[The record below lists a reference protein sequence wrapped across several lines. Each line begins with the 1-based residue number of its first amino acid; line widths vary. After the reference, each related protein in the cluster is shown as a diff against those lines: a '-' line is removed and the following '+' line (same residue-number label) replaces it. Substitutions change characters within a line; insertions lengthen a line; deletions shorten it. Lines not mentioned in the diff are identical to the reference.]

1 MPASVQERSA
11 LLAERCPAD
20 VKGDEYQKAQKI
32 AYSNTEVPVNSLHPH
47 ADLIAA
53 FQRAQAHAAHK
64 FSLIQV
70 VAKKGPRAI
79 QTAIETSGKAAKRR
93 DSYAKKLKVLG
104 VVLED

>member
-53 FQRAQAHAAHK
+53 FQRAQADAAHK

-93 DSYAKKLKVLG
+93 DSYAKKLK
-104 VVLED
+104 